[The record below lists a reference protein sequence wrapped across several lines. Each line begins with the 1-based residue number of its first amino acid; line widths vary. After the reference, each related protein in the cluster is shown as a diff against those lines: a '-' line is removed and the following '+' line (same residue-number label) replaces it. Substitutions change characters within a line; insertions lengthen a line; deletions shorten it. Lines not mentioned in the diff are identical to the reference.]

1 MEKEEYDEI
10 LLRIADGGKV
20 NLHLIYRSII
30 FQSICSKYKNA
41 KDLKNNLDEALE
53 LTKQICLNLDP
64 TIERDKKQN
73 KEKEVE

>member
-1 MEKEEYDEI
+1 MEKEEYNEL

-41 KDLKNNLDEALE
+41 KDLKNNLSEALD
-53 LTKQICLNLDP
+53 LTKQICLDLDP
-64 TIERDKKQN
+64 TIQKN
-73 KEKEVE
+73 KEEVE